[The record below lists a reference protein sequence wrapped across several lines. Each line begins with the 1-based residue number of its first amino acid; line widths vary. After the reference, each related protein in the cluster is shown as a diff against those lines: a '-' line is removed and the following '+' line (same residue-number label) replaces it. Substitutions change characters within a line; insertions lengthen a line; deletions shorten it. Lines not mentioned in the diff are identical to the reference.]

1 MNEKYVT
8 LVILFTDKIKLCYLF
23 IKSYKLQK
31 MKNIHIKV
39 TLKIMAVALVIT
51 VVASCNSKQTPES
64 IAQQWCDLNSKVYK
78 AAEGPDK
85 EVATEARKSFEKEM
99 ETKYKD
105 DKAMMD
111 GIMKAVEACE
121 DASEGKVSEVAIP
134 TIPADATPQ
143 SIADQ
148 WCELMRLE
156 FRAKNEGDADKI
168 KAAADAVTLFQKNI
182 ETKYPEK
189 AMIDN
194 ILAAMASCD
203 AALEGK
209 KK

>member
-1 MNEKYVT
+1 MNHLLKNLYV
-8 LVILFTDKIKLCYLF
+8 LLL
-23 IKSYKLQK
+23 S
-31 MKNIHIKV
+31 
-39 TLKIMAVALVIT
+39 T
-51 VVASCNSKQTPES
+51 VLLASCGDKKQSPES

-85 EVATEARKSFEKEM
+85 EVATEARKIFEKEI

-105 DKAMMD
+105 NKAMRD
-111 GIMKAVEACE
+111 DIMKAVEACE
-121 DASEGKVSEVAIP
+121 DASEGRVAVTTAIP
-134 TIPADATPQ
+134 SIPDDATPQ

-148 WCELMRLE
+148 WCGLMRLE

-189 AMIDN
+189 AMIGN